1 MNTPI
6 PLQISAYDY
15 IKEQILNDKFKY
27 NIIYSETQISKE
39 LGISRTPVRDAIQR
53 LAHERYIDII
63 PSKGFRIHL
72 LNERDVIETFQMR
85 SALESYCAYQVA
97 LAPDSPDYQKLFV
110 DLNYYQQKL
119 TEICDTTRDIH
130 EFVEHDI
137 AFHCAIVASLNS
149 NAMSDA
155 FSNYI
160 YQIKR
165 LASLSLPY
173 EGRMHDTITEHQA
186 IVDAM
191 KNGKASS
198 IFDITLKH
206 MEKPK
211 YINLQEISLFYQGI

>member
-6 PLQISAYDY
+6 PLQVSAYDY
-15 IKEQILNDKFKY
+15 IKEQILNEKFKY
-27 NIIYSETQISKE
+27 NKIYSETQISKE
-39 LGISRTPVRDAIQR
+39 LGISRTPVRDAIQH

-72 LNERDVIETFQMR
+72 LNEQDVIETFQMR
-85 SALESYCAYQVA
+85 SALEGYCAYQVA
-97 LAPDSPDYQKLFV
+97 LAPDLPNHQKLFV

-119 TEICDTTRDIH
+119 VEINNSTRNIY
-130 EFVEHDI
+130 EFVEYDV
-137 AFHCAIVASLNS
+137 AFHCAIVASLNC
-149 NAMSDA
+149 NAMTDA

-173 EGRMHDTITEHQA
+173 EGRLMETINEHQA

-191 KNGKASS
+191 AAGNAAS
-198 IFDITLKH
+198 IYDLMLKH
-206 MEKPK
+206 MEKPQ